1 MNDIRIQIEDL
12 QTYFHNIELKAPGY
26 RKVRFHRMLSIV
38 WSALGVGLIGFSITV
53 NSEFNPLGQGFG
65 FVDYFNE
72 NFGFLKVVAIVL
84 IVLGWTQYSDLTKFQ
99 NAHKDET
106 KNYLIRAKMTGA
118 PKPLVMVFNADGV
131 RTSSTFGFSE
141 LQWAYFTH
149 FEIHKG
155 MAFLYHTYG
164 SFHPDISVPL
174 NLLTQ
179 EEINQLTELLAKNL
193 KPRNK

>member
-38 WSALGVGLIGFSITV
+38 WSALGVGLLCLPLILDLG
-53 NSEFNPLGQGFG
+53 FNPPVKDSGLVFFFVGSFKLLGI
-65 FVDYFNE
+65 
-72 NFGFLKVVAIVL
+72 FLIA
-84 IVLGWTQYSDLTKFQ
+84 LGWTRYSYLTKFQ

-118 PKPLVMVFNADGV
+118 PKPLVIVFNADGV

-149 FEIHKG
+149 FEIYKG
-155 MAFLYHTYG
+155 MAFIYHTYR
-164 SFHPDISVPL
+164 STIPDISIPL
-174 NLLTQ
+174 NLLT
-179 EEINQLTELLAKNL
+179 EEETNQLTELLTKNL